1 MPVIKLNDRQ
11 FTLNPGQT
19 RLGGGSGVEVP
30 VADDAALG
38 VQAVVEVG
46 KDNKAVIRRA
56 AANASVR
63 VNGVNLGVEPT
74 PLIHG
79 DKVEVAGKEL
89 FFADDAKSGATQFVS
104 ASDIAAI
111 AAVKRTGPARAT
123 AATGG
128 RLVSLVDGK
137 EYSIPSTGATIGRE
151 ASCDIVVAQ
160 SEVSR
165 KHAMVAPADDGYII
179 KDLSANGVLV
189 NGQKVNQQ
197 QVLARSDVIRVGTEE
212 FRFYADVKPAAK
224 PTPAAAATPSAPSPV
239 TSAPAAAPAAKP
251 PAAPAAARPPAA
263 PAAPAHPTPAA
274 PAPRAPAAPTP
285 VAGQPA
291 APAKPTAPKPAAAP
305 HAATPAHAPAKQPAP
320 KKAAA
325 PSPAAAKSAAEATP
339 KKGTPA
345 WIWVVL
351 LVVVAGAAAYFL
363 YGRG

>member
-11 FTLNPGQT
+11 FTLTQGQT
-19 RLGGGSGVEVP
+19 RLGGGAGVEVP
-30 VADDAALG
+30 VADDAGLG
-38 VQAVVEVG
+38 VQAIVEVG

-56 AANASVR
+56 TPNANVR

-123 AATGG
+123 SATGG

-137 EYSIPSTGATIGRE
+137 EYTIPAGGASIGRE
-151 ASCDIVVAQ
+151 ASCEIVVAQ

-165 KHAMVAPADDGYII
+165 KHAMISPAEEGYII

-189 NGQKVNQQ
+189 NGVRINQQ
-197 QVLARSDVIRVGTEE
+197 QLLARADVIRVGTEE

-224 PTPAAAATPSAPSPV
+224 PSPAAAAAPAAAAPAASPAAPAPSPARPAPVEAPPKAPPAPTPAAAAPPVPAAAPKP
-239 TSAPAAAPAAKP
+239 APAPAAPKAVPHATPHAPTPHAPTPHASAHAAPAAKP
-251 PAAPAAARPPAA
+251 KHVPAPAPAAEKLPA
-263 PAAPAHPTPAA
+263 PAEKKGAPA
-274 PAPRAPAAPTP
+274 
-285 VAGQPA
+285 
-291 APAKPTAPKPAAAP
+291 
-305 HAATPAHAPAKQPAP
+305 
-320 KKAAA
+320 
-325 PSPAAAKSAAEATP
+325 SL
-339 KKGTPA
+339 
-345 WIWVVL
+345 WIVL
-351 LVVVAGAAAYFL
+351 AVIVLAAAAYFL
-363 YGRG
+363 FGRG